1 MNEEATPEEELRANV
16 RRARQEADLL
26 AAHSGTVYWQVN
38 AQGLYT
44 DVGSACLKVWGYRPE
59 ELVGSKHF
67 YDLHP
72 EAGREEFKQA
82 AFAAFAEKAPFT
94 DLRNPL
100 TTGDGR
106 LIWVLTNGTPV
117 LDADGHLLGYYG
129 TDTDITEH
137 KKLETARIESEA
149 RFRSYFEL
157 PLHGTCITSIEKCWL
172 EVNARLCEILGY
184 SLQEIVKMTWAE
196 MTHSD
201 DLAADEAQF
210 ARVLSGEI
218 EQYRLEKRFIRKD
231 GSMVWTEISV
241 GCVRRADGRVGYIV
255 CVIEDISD
263 RKGLEANLLHALDKA
278 ESANRA
284 KSEFLAVMSHEL
296 RTPLDG
302 VLGFAEML
310 SGTALDTEQREF
322 VRIISDSSS
331 RLLSVIQN
339 ILDFSSIEKGGTILE
354 SAPVLVADLMHRACQ
369 AASQGASAKGL
380 EFRCE
385 AAPEAPG
392 QVVGDACLISQIL
405 SKLLDNAV
413 KFTAKGSVV
422 LRIAP
427 GMADGRSSLDF
438 AVVDTGKGIAH
449 GTLAHLF
456 KPFTQADTSFHRPFE
471 GAGLGLAIAQRLAEV
486 MGGSITA
493 DSTPSQGSTFTFHLP
508 WEPEEFF
515 HQ

>member
-172 EVNARLCEILGY
+172 EVN
-184 SLQEIVKMTWAE
+184 
-196 MTHSD
+196 
-201 DLAADEAQF
+201 DEAQF

-296 RTPLDG
+296 RTPLNG